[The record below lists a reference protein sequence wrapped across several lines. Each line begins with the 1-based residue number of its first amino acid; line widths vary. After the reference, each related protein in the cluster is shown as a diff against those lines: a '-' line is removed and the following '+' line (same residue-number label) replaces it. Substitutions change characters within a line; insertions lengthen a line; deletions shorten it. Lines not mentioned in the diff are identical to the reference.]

1 MAKGEN
7 VSDASGGGL
16 VGGGGRRL
24 GGGGGGLYT
33 ASYLPGSQVE
43 FVRLSSLVLVGNH
56 HLLPLQVCK
65 TQCISTGNSK
75 H

>member
-1 MAKGEN
+1 MATTGITPDKKHGVVEIE
-7 VSDASGGGL
+7 SCQ
-16 VGGGGRRL
+16 R
-24 GGGGGGLYT
+24 GGGLYT

-43 FVRLSSLVLVGNH
+43 FVRLSSLVLMGNH